1 MQWGMIMDFL
11 PCFSCD
17 GSFVLPSRHVQTQCF
32 LHETLLALVGG
43 LQNNFHG
50 QFVQEQMKLFIKKV

>member
-11 PCFSCD
+11 PYFSCY

-32 LHETLLALVGG
+32 LHEVLFALFGF
-43 LQNNFHG
+43 LTE
-50 QFVQEQMKLFIKKV
+50 QFPWAICSGTMKLFIKMP